1 MALLRLLARDSD
13 AIALLPPVVVQD
25 ELSSG
30 RLVEYAV
37 VPDLHENFYGVTIQR
52 HYESPLIEELLARSE
67 SEILHPPQ
75 A

>member
-13 AIALLPPVVVQD
+13 AIALLPSVVAQD
-25 ELSSG
+25 ELRAG
-30 RLVEYAV
+30 RLVEHAV

-52 HYESPLIEELLARSE
+52 RYEPPLLQALLARSE
-67 SEILHPPQ
+67 SEFLHAPP